1 MARQYLPSQEALLSL
16 LAEPQECGGDMRR
29 QAVTLGKLGRIV
41 EGHQLRSTTNIDSFV
56 REGTWRAMPEP
67 CKVISSRLHMSI
79 FLTKLSEMD
88 SAVWL
93 PILYW
98 DLYYRWQRVHTEH
111 MWQAWNSLVKRWHL
125 KTPCRGPWALIPP
138 SEILRLTV

>member
-56 REGTWRAMPEP
+56 REGT
-67 CKVISSRLHMSI
+67 
-79 FLTKLSEMD
+79 
-88 SAVWL
+88 
-93 PILYW
+93 
-98 DLYYRWQRVHTEH
+98 
-111 MWQAWNSLVKRWHL
+111 
-125 KTPCRGPWALIPP
+125 
-138 SEILRLTV
+138 